1 MAERALTHKGHSI
14 VISDDPDEMT
24 VSIDGEPLRV
34 FGAAGR
40 YWTPHQA
47 YRQFDSLDDLARAVA
62 AITRKPD
69 R

>member
-1 MAERALTHKGHSI
+1 MAEHALTHKGHSI
-14 VISDDPDEMT
+14 VINDDPDEMT

-34 FGAAGR
+34 FGTEGR

-47 YRQFDSLDDLARAVA
+47 YQQFDSLDDLARAVA

>member
-1 MAERALTHKGHSI
+1 
-14 VISDDPDEMT
+14 MT

-47 YRQFDSLDDLARAVA
+47 YRQFDSLDDLAKAVA

>member
-1 MAERALTHKGHSI
+1 MGERALTHEGHSI
-14 VISDDPDEMT
+14 VINDDPSEVT
-24 VSIDGEPLRV
+24 VSIDGEPLRI

-47 YRQFDSLDDLARAVA
+47 YQMFDSIDDLARAVA

>member
-14 VISDDPDEMT
+14 VINDDPDEMT

-40 YWTPHQA
+40 YWTPHQG
-47 YRQFDSLDDLARAVA
+47 YQQFDSLDDLARAVA